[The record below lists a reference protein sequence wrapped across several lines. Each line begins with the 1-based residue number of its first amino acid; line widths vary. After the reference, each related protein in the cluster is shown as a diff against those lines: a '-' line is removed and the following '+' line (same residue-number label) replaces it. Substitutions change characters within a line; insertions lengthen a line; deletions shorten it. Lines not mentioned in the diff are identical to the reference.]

1 MDGRLTSERAA
12 TIEEPRDA
20 RRDTLAA
27 LDLGKNNCRLLVA
40 RQTRPGSREPFRVVD
55 AFSRITRL
63 GEGLAASG
71 RIGEAAM
78 ERTIEALAICAQS
91 MRNRRVTKLRA
102 VATEACRRASNG
114 QEFLDQVRK
123 RTGLDFEVIS
133 PSDEARLA
141 FAGCAALF
149 ERRFRRSLLFDIGG
163 GSTEIVAVGRDRA
176 GRPVVEDLAS
186 LPCGVVTFADR
197 FGGKDVSLG
206 SYAAMKREV
215 AQLIEPFRARVG
227 TMGDARSLQLLGSSG
242 TVTTLAAAYLDLPRY
257 DRRRVDGL
265 WIDQSDVL
273 KTAERLRALDYD
285 QRVAHPCI
293 LADRADL
300 VIVGAAILE
309 AILEIWPVGR
319 IRVADRGVREG
330 LLMGLLEAEAA

>member
-1 MDGRLTSERAA
+1 MTGPTSGEG
-12 TIEEPRDA
+12 PRDD

-27 LDLGKNNCRLLVA
+27 VDLGTNNCRLLIA
-40 RQTRPGSREPFRVVD
+40 RPTRPGSREPFRVVD

-71 RIGEAAM
+71 RLSEGAM
-78 ERTIEALAICAQS
+78 ERTVEALAICARR
-91 MRNRRVTKLRA
+91 MRNRQANRIRA

-114 QEFLDQVRK
+114 AEFLARVHE
-123 RTGLDFEVIS
+123 RTGIEFEIIS

-149 ERRFRRSLLFDIGG
+149 ERRFGRSLLFDIGG
-163 GSTEIVAVGRDRA
+163 GSTEIVFVGRDRFGA
-176 GRPVVEDLAS
+176 PVVEDLAS

-197 FGGKDVSLG
+197 FGGREVSDEA
-206 SYAAMKREV
+206 YRAMKSEV
-215 AQLIEPFRARVG
+215 ASMVEPFSGRI
-227 TMGDARSLQLLGSSG
+227 GDVARSGALQLLGSSG
-242 TVTTLAAAYLDLPRY
+242 TVTTLAAAHLELPRY
-257 DRRRVDGL
+257 DRRRVDGV
-265 WIDQSDVL
+265 WMEHSDVL
-273 KTAERLRALDYD
+273 ATAERLRALSFD

-293 LADRADL
+293 LAERADL

-309 AILEIWPVGR
+309 ALLELWPVGR

-330 LLMGLLEAEAA
+330 LLMGLLEAA